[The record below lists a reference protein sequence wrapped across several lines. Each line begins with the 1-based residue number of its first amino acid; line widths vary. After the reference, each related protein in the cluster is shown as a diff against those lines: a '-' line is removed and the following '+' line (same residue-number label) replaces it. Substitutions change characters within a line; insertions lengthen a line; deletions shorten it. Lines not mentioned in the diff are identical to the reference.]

1 MFYLFTDGSTA
12 CRFIIYKITYM
23 YWDISNARVHDYYF
37 RRAEI
42 RSFLQSVT
50 KTDMSD
56 ENDCSQ
62 QNSLTNS

>member
-1 MFYLFTDGSTA
+1 
-12 CRFIIYKITYM
+12 M